1 MKDAAGNTL
10 SVGDKVYIYWG
21 YNTLCPGVI
30 KSIQGNGA
38 RVLVDAWPSHPDPV
52 HRYSLSK
59 PKGGECMLKVSDNG
73 AA

>member
-1 MKDAAGNTL
+1 MKDAAGNAL

-21 YNTLCPGVI
+21 HNELCPGVVQ
-30 KSIQGNGA
+30 SIQGNGA
-38 RVLVDAWPSHPDPV
+38 KVLVDSWPNHPDPE

-59 PKGGECMLKVSDNG
+59 WKSGKCMLKVDTNG